1 VYLAQLLKT
10 LKNIIMKIT
19 TFIFSILG
27 LTLFTLNS
35 CSTTETKEKIPATE
49 TVVENGIATSTFKV
63 WGNCDMCKETIENS
77 LKVEGVQ
84 KADWNSDTKLMKIS
98 YETSKISLDQ
108 IEKNIA
114 SVGYD
119 NVKYKG
125 NDDAYSSLH
134 ECCQYERK

>member
-1 VYLAQLLKT
+1 MK
-10 LKNIIMKIT
+10 KIT
-19 TFIFSILG
+19 LIFSILG
-27 LTLFTLNS
+27 LILISFTS
-35 CSTTETKEKIPATE
+35 CSTTETKEKTPATK
-49 TVVENGIATSTFKV
+49 TVVENGITTSTFKV

-125 NDDAYSSLH
+125 NNDAYSSLH

>member
-1 VYLAQLLKT
+1 MLVL
-10 LKNIIMKIT
+10 I
-19 TFIFSILG
+19 
-27 LTLFTLNS
+27 TLNS
-35 CSTTETKEKIPATE
+35 CSTTETKENTPE
-49 TVVENGIATSTFKV
+49 TKTLINNGISTSTFKV

-77 LKVEGVQ
+77 LKVDGVQ

-98 YETSKISLDQ
+98 YDAKKISLDQ

-114 SVGYD
+114 NVGYD

-125 NDDAYSSLH
+125 DDAAYSSLH

>member
-1 VYLAQLLKT
+1 M
-10 LKNIIMKIT
+10 KNISIYLLLVVV
-19 TFIFSILG
+19 FSIC
-27 LTLFTLNS
+27 S
-35 CSTTETKEKIPATE
+35 CSYSNSEKSIPETK
-49 TVVENGIATSTFKV
+49 TVTNNGVTTSTFKV

-77 LKVEGVQ
+77 LKVDGIQ

-98 YETSKISLDQ
+98 YDASKISLDQ

-114 SVGYD
+114 KVGYD

-125 NDDAYSSLH
+125 DDAAYSSLH